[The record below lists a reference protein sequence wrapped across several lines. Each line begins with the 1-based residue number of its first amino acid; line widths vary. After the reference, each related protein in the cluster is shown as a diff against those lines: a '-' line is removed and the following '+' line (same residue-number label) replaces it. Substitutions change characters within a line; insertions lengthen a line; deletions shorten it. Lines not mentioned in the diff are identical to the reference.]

1 MLNSEDLR
9 FFQVVSLAASLAA
22 AARTLDISP
31 SAVTQRLS
39 SLERR
44 VGVRLLNRSS
54 RRLELTAEGQLL
66 AERGAGVLAEI
77 DGIVDSLSQSTATVT
92 GHLRVA
98 APFGFGRRHV
108 APAMAR
114 LRAEH
119 PEVPLTLSLFQD
131 PIVVDR
137 EGWDVM
143 IHVGHLADSELTVTR
158 LAVNRRILCA
168 SPAYVAQ
175 HGRPKL
181 PRDLLEHSCAVIRE
195 NQDDATLWS
204 FSAPG
209 QIPAGVRVT
218 PSMSSNDGAVIKHWV
233 VAGLG
238 VMVRSEWDVAE
249 ELRTGSLVEL
259 LPDWTLPSIDIVA
272 VFRSRGGRVRRTT
285 RFVQL
290 LRAAM
295 RQPSWK
301 LADDR
306 ISQALDEEGTS
317 QR

>member
-1 MLNSEDLR
+1 MLHSEDLK
-9 FFQVVSLAASLAA
+9 FFQVVSVAASLAA

-39 SLERR
+39 ALERR

-54 RRLELTAEGQLL
+54 RRLELTAEGRLL
-66 AERGAGVLAEI
+66 AECGARVLAEI
-77 DGIVDSLSQSTATVT
+77 DGIVDTLSRSTEMVS

-108 APAMAR
+108 APTMAR

-119 PEVPLTLSLFQD
+119 PDVPLTLSLFED
-131 PIVVDR
+131 PIVADK
-137 EGWDVM
+137 EAWDVL
-143 IHVGHLADSELTVTR
+143 IHVGQLADSELTITR
-158 LAVNRRILCA
+158 LGVNRRILCA
-168 SPAYVAQ
+168 APAYVAR
-175 HGRPKL
+175 HGQPNL
-181 PRDLLEHSCAVIRE
+181 PNDLYHHTCAVIRE

-209 QIPAGVRVT
+209 HAPMAVRVA
-218 PSMSSNDGAVIKHWV
+218 PAMSSNDGAVIKQWV
-233 VAGLG
+233 LAGLG

-249 ELRTGSLVEL
+249 ELKAGSLVEL
-259 LPDWTLPSIDIVA
+259 LPEWSLPAVDIVA
-272 VFRSRGGRVRRTT
+272 LFRSRSGRVKRTA

-290 LRAAM
+290 LRTAM

-301 LADDR
+301 LP
-306 ISQALDEEGTS
+306 EEPVA
-317 QR
+317 

>member
-1 MLNSEDLR
+1 MLHSDDLK
-9 FFQVVSLAASLAA
+9 FFQVVSGAVSLAA
-22 AARTLDISP
+22 AARALDISP

-54 RRLELTAEGQLL
+54 RRLELTAEGRLL
-66 AERGAGVLAEI
+66 AERGASVLAEI
-77 DGIVDSLSQSTATVT
+77 DGIVDVLSRATETVS

-108 APAMAR
+108 APTMAR

-131 PIVVDR
+131 PLVVDK
-137 EGWDVM
+137 EAWDVM
-143 IHVGHLADSELTVTR
+143 IHVGHLANSELTAVR

-168 SPAYVAQ
+168 APAYIARNGQ
-175 HGRPKL
+175 PKTPNEL
-181 PRDLLEHSCAVIRE
+181 RRHACAVIRE
-195 NQDDATLWS
+195 NQDDATLWT
-204 FSAPG
+204 FTAPG
-209 QIPAGVRVT
+209 QPSVAVRVD
-218 PSMSSNDGAVIKHWV
+218 PAMSSNDGAVIKHWV
-233 VAGLG
+233 LAGLG

-249 ELRTGSLVEL
+249 ELTAGTLVEL
-259 LPDWTLPSIDIVA
+259 LPEWSLPAVDIVA
-272 VFRSRGGRVRRTT
+272 VFRSRSGRVKRTT

-301 LADDR
+301 L
-306 ISQALDEEGTS
+306 LDGPAS
-317 QR
+317 

>member
-1 MLNSEDLR
+1 MLHSDDLK
-9 FFQVVSLAASLAA
+9 FFQVVSVAPSLAA
-22 AARTLDISP
+22 AARALDISP

-54 RRLELTAEGQLL
+54 RRLELTAEGRLL
-66 AERGAGVLAEI
+66 AERGASVLSDL
-77 DGIVDSLSQSTATVT
+77 DGIVDSLSRSTEIVS

-131 PIVVDR
+131 PLVVD
-137 EGWDVM
+137 EEAWDVM
-143 IHVGHLADSELTVTR
+143 INVGDLANSELTVVR
-158 LAVNRRILCA
+158 LAHTGRILCA
-168 SPAYVAQ
+168 APAYIAA
-175 HGRPKL
+175 HGKPKL
-181 PRDLLEHSCAVIRE
+181 PNELRQHACAVIRQ
-195 NQDDATLWS
+195 NQDDATLWT

-209 QIPAGVRVT
+209 QPSVAVRVAAA
-218 PSMSSNDGAVIKHWV
+218 MSSNDGTVIKQWV
-233 VAGLG
+233 LAGLG
-238 VMVRSEWDVAE
+238 IMVRSEWDVAE
-249 ELRTGSLVEL
+249 ELATGSLVRL
-259 LPDWTLPSIDIVA
+259 LPDWSLPMVDIVA
-272 VFRSRGGRVRRTT
+272 VFRSRTGRVKRTT

-295 RQPSWK
+295 RQSSWRPPGDP
-301 LADDR
+301 A
-306 ISQALDEEGTS
+306 G
-317 QR
+317 

>member
-1 MLNSEDLR
+1 MLRSDDLK
-9 FFQVVSLAASLAA
+9 FFQVVSCAVSLAA
-22 AARTLDISP
+22 AARALDISP

-54 RRLELTAEGQLL
+54 RRLELTAEGRLL
-66 AERGAGVLAEI
+66 AERGGSVLADI
-77 DGIVDSLSQSTATVT
+77 DDIVDILARSTETVS

-114 LRAEH
+114 LRVEH
-119 PEVPLTLSLFQD
+119 PEVPMTLSLFQD
-131 PIVVDR
+131 PLVTDK
-137 EGWDVM
+137 EAWDVM
-143 IHVGHLADSELTVTR
+143 VHVGNLADSELTATR

-168 SPAYVAQ
+168 TPAYIARN
-175 HGRPKL
+175 GRPEL
-181 PRDLLEHSCAVIRE
+181 PNDLRRHICAVIRE

-204 FSAPG
+204 FTAPG
-209 QIPAGVRVT
+209 QDAVAVRVE
-218 PSMSSNDGAVIKHWV
+218 PAMSSNDGAVIKHWV
-233 VAGLG
+233 LAGLG

-249 ELRTGSLVEL
+249 ELAAGSLVEL
-259 LPDWTLPSIDIVA
+259 LPEWSLPAVDIVA
-272 VFRSRGGRVRRTT
+272 VFRSRGRRVKRTT

-290 LRAAM
+290 LRSAM

-301 LADDR
+301 PPEDAT
-306 ISQALDEEGTS
+306 A
-317 QR
+317 